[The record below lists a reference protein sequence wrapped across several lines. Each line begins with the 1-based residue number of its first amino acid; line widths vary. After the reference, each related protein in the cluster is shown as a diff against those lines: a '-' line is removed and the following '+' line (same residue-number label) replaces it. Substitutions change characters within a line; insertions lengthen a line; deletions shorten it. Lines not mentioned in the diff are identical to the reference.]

1 MVWLYCCERNHLK
14 SSDLKQP
21 FDYTHWSQSCESGIP
36 PVSNQNGLSLLFPL
50 TGYQPGKRPDWE
62 NLKTRNH
69 QEILISV
76 PYTHYDSVHADG
88 VRGGPLTHVNAADL
102 RTPPWGGR
110 AGRHNVFW
118 VLLHEKNFTLTLII
132 ISFIYNV
139 SLHTNCF

>member
-1 MVWLYCCERNHLK
+1 MPAGEAPRLR
-14 SSDLKQP
+14 
-21 FDYTHWSQSCESGIP
+21 ESEDQESP
-36 PVSNQNGLSLLFPL
+36 
-50 TGYQPGKRPDWE
+50 
-62 NLKTRNH
+62 
-69 QEILISV
+69 EILISV